1 MAKDIRNVYDIELHN
16 ALIKRDKMIEP
27 NLTQGP
33 LDRIVSWAMVKR
45 TIRSFDDEYLILRG
59 FPDD

>member
-1 MAKDIRNVYDIELHN
+1 MAKLNSKQIIELHN
-16 ALIKRDKMIEP
+16 ALIKQDKMIEP

-33 LDRIVSWAMVKR
+33 LDRKVSWAMLRR
-45 TIRSFDDEYLILRG
+45 TIPSFEGEYLILRG